1 MRTSNVITMSL
12 PTKLLAASD
21 RLAKK
26 NSMTRSE
33 LIRMGLRKII
43 EELEVGEVVR
53 EYEQDKR
60 SGKLKELKGSLI
72 DALT

>member
-1 MRTSNVITMSL
+1 MRTSAVITMSL
-12 PTKLLAASD
+12 PTKLLAFSD

-33 LIRMGLRKII
+33 LIRMGLRKIA
-43 EELEVGEVVR
+43 EELHAEEIIR

-60 SGKLKELKGSLI
+60 AGKLKELKGSLM
-72 DALT
+72 DALA